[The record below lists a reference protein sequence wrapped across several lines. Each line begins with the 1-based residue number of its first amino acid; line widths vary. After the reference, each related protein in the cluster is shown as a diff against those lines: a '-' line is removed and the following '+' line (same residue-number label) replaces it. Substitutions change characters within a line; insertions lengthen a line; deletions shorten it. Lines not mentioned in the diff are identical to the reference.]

1 MTNIHFSPL
10 PDVEIPDSTVT
21 DYVFRNA
28 GTHPDHVAM
37 IDGVTG
43 FSHTFA
49 ELTTAIRALAGGLT
63 ASR

>member
-28 GTHPDHVAM
+28 GTHPDRVAM
-37 IDGVTG
+37 IDEIG
-43 FSHTFA
+43 
-49 ELTTAIRALAGGLT
+49 RAHV
-63 ASR
+63 